1 MTIKQIETELL
12 SKIVK
17 LEGTHNVFQ
26 QGEIKQCRLVLD
38 MLSKLHQ
45 PAVIKSVCD
54 NEWHESN
61 MQHFGEC
68 HACGLKVEY

>member
-45 PAVIKSVCD
+45 PTVISAVCECVRNQMCSSEKCRNKLDVC
-54 NEWHESN
+54 
-61 MQHFGEC
+61 
-68 HACGLKVEY
+68 